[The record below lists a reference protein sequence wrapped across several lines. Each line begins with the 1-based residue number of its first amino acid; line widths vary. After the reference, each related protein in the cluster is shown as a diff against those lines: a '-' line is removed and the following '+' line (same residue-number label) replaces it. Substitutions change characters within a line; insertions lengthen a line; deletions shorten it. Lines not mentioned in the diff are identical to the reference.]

1 MCSRLACSYTVTWVW
16 LSLLLTPQTFARE
29 QDNWLDKG
37 FIKRAF
43 YEVVLKSE
51 FETGVRPL
59 TKWVHPL
66 RVYVIHNV
74 PDKALH
80 LKLLKSHFEQLTTLT
95 KLNVSFVTERKQANF
110 VVYFTKQ
117 SQWKSIVRK
126 EMGEQSAQNT
136 LGSICMFGIGV
147 NRIDNSISRAVA
159 VIPVDQ
165 AREHG
170 KLISCIVEETT
181 QSLGLA
187 NDSEKAFPS
196 VFNDK
201 TPEDYLSP
209 LDVILTRLLYEPD
222 IKPGMTKN
230 QLEPILNRLIDRY
243 RATGLLN
250 RASADAINAPLFKQF
265 GR

>member
-1 MCSRLACSYTVTWVW
+1 MFSRLAGSYTVTLAW
-16 LSLLLTPQTFARE
+16 LSLWLTPQTFAQE
-29 QDNWLDKG
+29 HLNWLDKS

-51 FETGVRPL
+51 YETGVRPL
-59 TKWVHPL
+59 AKWVHPL
-66 RVYVIHNV
+66 RVYVIHDV

-80 LKLLKSHFEQLTTLT
+80 LELLKSHFQQLTTLT
-95 KLNVSFVTERKQANF
+95 QLNISFVTERNQANF

-117 SQWKSIVRK
+117 SKWKSIVRQ

-136 LGSICMFGIGV
+136 FGSICMFGIGV
-147 NRIDNSISRAVA
+147 NRIDNSISKAVA

-170 KLISCIVEETT
+170 KLISCIVEEIT
-181 QSLGLA
+181 QALGLA
-187 NDSEKAFPS
+187 NDSDRAFPS
-196 VFNDK
+196 VFNDR

-209 LDVILTRLLYEPD
+209 LDVILTRLLYEPE

-230 QLEPILNRLIDRY
+230 QLEPLLNRLIDRY
-243 RATGLLN
+243 RSNGLLN
-250 RASADAINAPLFKQF
+250 RASSDATNAPLFRKF